1 MHYSKSFRWFCLLS
15 EKSFL
20 GRGGA
25 GSAIIMLRNDKLTEL
40 SGLFIASVI
49 CNALTKYSYAD
60 QLNIQTIADEI
71 IQLPVNE
78 KTREVDWYYME
89 QFMQGILNVAE
100 STIESLKEF
109 VECTE

>member
-1 MHYSKSFRWFCLLS
+1 MVLVVVVSLVVSSFVN
-15 EKSFL
+15 
-20 GRGGA
+20 
-25 GSAIIMLRNDKLTEL
+25 IM
-40 SGLFIASVI
+40 ISVS
-49 CNALTKYSYAD
+49 LTKYSYAD

-71 IQLPVNE
+71 MQLPVIE